1 MPLPWPLVSRR
12 PVDPARYRALPAS
25 TDPGTARELPFVRYD
40 GTARPDADGWARL
53 TDAIARYRF
62 FPPGRLRGWVDAPD
76 GRVAPGVT
84 IVQRV
89 RVVVMGFESAT
100 RVTAVEDSVDAAGRR
115 TFGFDYVTV
124 VGHPE
129 RGLARFRVAEDGTG
143 GIACSIETWSAPDAW
158 WARLGA
164 PVTGLLQR
172 KTNRAVIARC
182 VAIAEG
188 RDRALL
194 EDGERAAGTRSGR

>member
-1 MPLPWPLVSRR
+1 MIPLPWPLVSRR
-12 PVDPARYRALPAS
+12 PVEPARSRDLPLS
-25 TDPGTARELPFVRYD
+25 VDPDAARRLPFVRYD
-40 GTARPDADGWARL
+40 GTARPDADGWDRL
-53 TDAIARYRF
+53 VDAVARYRF
-62 FPPGRLRGWVDAPD
+62 FPPARLRGWVDAAD

-89 RVVVMGFESAT
+89 RVVVVGFESAT
-100 RVTAVEDSVDAAGRR
+100 RVTAVEDSADADGRR
-115 TFGFDYVTV
+115 TFGFDYVTL

-129 RGLARFRVAEDGTG
+129 RGLARFRVTEDGSG

-172 KTNRAVIARC
+172 RTNRAVIARL

-194 EDGERAAGTRSGR
+194 EDGERASGT

>member
-1 MPLPWPLVSRR
+1 MIPIPWPLVSRR
-12 PVDPARYRALPAS
+12 PVDPARYRALAAS
-25 TDPGTARELPFVRYD
+25 TEPDAARALPFVRYT
-40 GTARPDADGWARL
+40 GTARPDTGGWDRV

-62 FPPGRLRGWVDAPD
+62 FPPGTLRGWVDAPD
-76 GRVAPGVT
+76 GRVAPGAT

-89 RVVVMGFESAT
+89 RFAVMGFESAT
-100 RVTAVEDSVDAAGRR
+100 RVTAVEDSTDAAGRR

-124 VGHPE
+124 AGHPE
-129 RGLARFRVAEDGTG
+129 RGLARFRVTEDGAG
-143 GIACSIETWSAPDAW
+143 AIACSIETWSAPDAW
-158 WARLGA
+158 WARLGS

-172 KTNRAVIARC
+172 RTNRAVIDRM

-194 EDGERAAGTRSGR
+194 QDGERAPGA